1 MAGGMPDPWKATLSS
16 SGVATLCCPNCSV
29 ELICGFNLLNSVH
42 PMVQK
47 PAEVVAKVPSDETDQ
62 DSETDQASGTEIYP
76 PPPGGTC
83 LYRPPGGGG

>member
-1 MAGGMPDPWKATLSS
+1 MADPWKATSSS
-16 SGVATLCCPNCSV
+16 SGVAALCCPNCGV

-42 PMVQK
+42 PMVK
-47 PAEVVAKVPSDETDQ
+47 VVEKVPPDETDQ
-62 DSETDQASGTEIYP
+62 VSETDQASGTEIYP